1 MHTILPYLLRR
12 TVKVAVVGCGGTGS
26 TMVNGLPHLHQ
37 AMIAL
42 GHPSGLSVTV
52 MDGDRISATNCV
64 RQPFSASEIGLF
76 KSVVLIN
83 RLNLFWGL
91 DWEAVPQH
99 VDANHDL
106 RNDFDLVIGCVDS
119 RAARAKIHQTVT
131 SSWCGIPY
139 WLDIGNNADSGQFVL
154 GQPLNRINKHKA
166 DRLRAVSE
174 LFPEIIDPALD
185 DDSQPSCSAAE
196 ALERQHPFIN
206 QTLANHSLALLS
218 RLFRCEP
225 LSYHGG
231 FLNLNS
237 GSLVALRAESQS
249 LETNATKSRGGRT
262 NYNSHSIWSTGQ
274 SRSVQTQV
282 PSTPA

>member
-1 MHTILPYLLRR
+1 VHTILPHLLRR
-12 TVKVAVVGCGGTGS
+12 TAKVAVVGCGGTGS
-26 TMVNGLPHLHQ
+26 AVVSGLPHLHQ
-37 AMIAL
+37 ALLAY

-52 MDGDRISATNCV
+52 MDGDRISANNCV

-76 KSVVLIN
+76 KCVVLVN

-91 DWEAVPQH
+91 DWEAVPQN
-99 VDANHDL
+99 VTAEHDL
-106 RNDFDLVIGCVDS
+106 SNDFDLVIGCVDS
-119 RAARAKIHQTVT
+119 RAARARIHEKVT
-131 SSWCGIPY
+131 SNWCGIPY
-139 WLDIGNNADSGQFVL
+139 WLDVGNNADSGQFVL

-166 DRLRAVSE
+166 DRLRAISE

-206 QTLANHSLALLS
+206 QTLANHALALLS

-225 LSYHGG
+225 ITYHCG

-237 GSLVALRAESQS
+237 GALVALRAEPKVWKRMRRRLQ
-249 LETNATKSRGGRT
+249 RT
-262 NYNSHSIWSTGQ
+262 
-274 SRSVQTQV
+274 V
-282 PSTPA
+282 